1 MSDESSPPTSG
12 DERASG
18 RIAACVDVLRE
29 RNLRP
34 VVVSLLLF
42 ALVENAAWMGILVYA
57 YQTGGAGEMGVVAF
71 AQLVPA
77 VLVAPLASLLGD
89 RFHRVRVLA
98 SSLLA
103 VGVACAAVAIAV
115 VAGADPVVVYV
126 ASTVVTVIVTLPRP
140 AVGALSPCIV
150 HSSEQLIALNVGRGI
165 AQNVGRM
172 LGPAVAGVLL
182 AVASVDAVFWA
193 CAAMMLVAAA
203 MVIRVRL
210 VPTVVE
216 DDEQI
221 TFGAIHRETVAGLAL
236 LRRERGPRRV
246 VSVLGVTSIVVGAL
260 DAATV
265 VVAIDAL
272 ERNEGLAGVFGTL
285 SGLGGILGA
294 ALGVALVGRRRLAPA
309 LILAGLIQAVP
320 LIGLALPV
328 SVVSACVIF
337 LVCGIGLSVSE
348 IAGQTLLQGV
358 TPDDVMARVFG
369 ALEGLNMAGIALG
382 SLAVSL
388 AFSRFGVDAGALA
401 FVAGIAVLVLL
412 MARGVLAI
420 DRDRP
425 PVDAALLTLVRR
437 VPLFAP
443 LPAYTVEQLLQ
454 SFQRLEAA
462 PGDVV
467 MAEGDV
473 GDAMYLVGEGTLDVS
488 AKGRHVQ
495 TRGAGEYVGEVA
507 LLFDTPRTATIVA
520 ATPTVLYRLDRDP
533 FLEAITGHP
542 RSTSRA
548 ESQARRRMSTVADD
562 TPDDDTP
569 QGDTTGR

>member
-1 MSDESSPPTSG
+1 MSDDAPDTTGESADTT
-12 DERASG
+12 G
-18 RIAACVDVLRE
+18 RIAACVGVLRE

-34 VVVSLLLF
+34 VVLALLLF

-57 YQTGGAGEMGVVAF
+57 YQVGGAGEMGVVAF

-77 VLVAPLASLLGD
+77 VLVAPLASLIGD

-103 VGVACAAVAIAV
+103 VGVASAVVAIAIL
-115 VAGADPVVVYV
+115 AEADPIVVYLS
-126 ASTVVTVIVTLPRP
+126 STVVTVIVTLPRP

-150 HSSEQLIALNVGRGI
+150 HSSEQLVALNVGRGI
-165 AQNVGRM
+165 MQNVGRM

-182 AVASVDAVFWA
+182 AVASIQAVFWA
-193 CAAMMLVAAA
+193 CAVMMLLAAA

-216 DDEQI
+216 EDEQI

-246 VSVLGVTSIVVGAL
+246 VVVLGVSSIVVGAL

-272 ERNEGLAGVFGTL
+272 QRNEGLAGVFGTL
-285 SGLGGILGA
+285 TGVGGIAGA

-309 LILAGLIQAVP
+309 LILAGLLQAVP
-320 LIGLALPV
+320 LLGLALPV
-328 SVVSACVIF
+328 SVVSACLIF
-337 LVCGIGLSVSE
+337 LVCGIGLSISE

-388 AFSRFGVDAGALA
+388 AFSRLGVDAGALA
-401 FVAGIAVLVLL
+401 FVTGIALLVLL
-412 MARGVLAI
+412 TARGVLAI
-420 DRDRP
+420 DRGRP
-425 PVDAALLTLVRR
+425 PVDQTLLSLVRR

-454 SFQRLEAA
+454 SFQRVELS
-462 PGDVV
+462 PGAVV
-467 MAEGDV
+467 MAEGEV
-473 GDAMYLVGEGTLDVS
+473 GDAMYLVGHGVLDVS
-488 AKGRHVQ
+488 ARGRHIQ
-495 TRGAGEYVGEVA
+495 TRGVGEYVGEVA
-507 LLFDTPRTATIVA
+507 LLFDTPRTATVVA
-520 ATPTVLYRLDRDP
+520 DGPTVLYRLDRDP

-548 ESQARRRMSTVADD
+548 ESQARRRMSTVDE
-562 TPDDDTP
+562 
-569 QGDTTGR
+569 GDITGDATD

>member
-1 MSDESSPPTSG
+1 MSDDSTHPMPS
-12 DERASG
+12 DERRSG

-34 VVVSLLLF
+34 VVLALLLF

-57 YQTGGAGEMGVVAF
+57 YQIGGAGEMGVVAF

-103 VGVACAAVAIAV
+103 VGVASAVVAIAIL
-115 VAGADPVVVYV
+115 AGADPIVVYV

-150 HSSEQLIALNVGRGI
+150 HSSEQLIALNVSRGI
-165 AQNVGRM
+165 MQNIGRM
-172 LGPAVAGVLL
+172 LGPAVAGLLL
-182 AVASVDAVFWA
+182 AVASIESVFWA
-193 CAAMMLVAAA
+193 CAGLMLVAAT

-221 TFGAIHRETVAGLAL
+221 TLGAIHRETMAGLAL

-246 VSVLGVTSIVVGAL
+246 VAVLGVSSIVVGAL

-285 SGLGGILGA
+285 TGLGGIAGA

-309 LILAGLIQAVP
+309 LILAGLVQAVP

-337 LVCGIGLSVSE
+337 LVCGIGLSISE
-348 IAGQTLLQGV
+348 ISGQTLLQGV

-401 FVAGIAVLVLL
+401 FVAGIALLVLI

-425 PVDAALLTLVRR
+425 PVDTALLSLVRR

-454 SFQRLEAA
+454 SFHRVEASR
-462 PGDVV
+462 GDVV

-473 GDAMYLVGEGTLDVS
+473 GDAMYLVGDGTLDVS
-488 AKGRHVQ
+488 AKGRHIQ

-520 ATPTVLYRLDRDP
+520 SGPAVLYRLDRDP

-548 ESQARRRMSTVADD
+548 ESQARRRMSTV
-562 TPDDDTP
+562 TDDDA
-569 QGDTTGR
+569 D

>member
-569 QGDTTGR
+569 GR